1 VNLRRCMFSIAGLHR
16 LANLLL
22 LSLLRLQVWQAL
34 LAVRSLVLPPSQDIA
49 TWLKFASL
57 CRKSGRVSQS
67 QATLVKLLQYDP
79 AQDGGG
85 RLTAEP
91 PVMLAYLKHQWS
103 LGGDRNRMDAFQQ
116 MQVRP
121 QLQYKRS
128 GSGVSMKFDGML

>member
-1 VNLRRCMFSIAGLHR
+1 M
-16 LANLLL
+16 
-22 LSLLRLQVWQAL
+22 WQAL

-79 AQDGGG
+79 AQEGGG
-85 RLTAEP
+85 RLSVEP

-103 LGGDRNRMDAFQQ
+103 LGGDRNRMDAFHQ
-116 MQVRP
+116 MQV
-121 QLQYKRS
+121 
-128 GSGVSMKFDGML
+128 GVCSSEIQ